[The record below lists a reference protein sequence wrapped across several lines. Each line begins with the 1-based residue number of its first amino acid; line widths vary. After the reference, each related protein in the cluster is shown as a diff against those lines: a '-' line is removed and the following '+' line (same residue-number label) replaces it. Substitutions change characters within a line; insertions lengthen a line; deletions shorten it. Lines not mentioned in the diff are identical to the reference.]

1 MKAGSFHLPEA
12 SKNCPEIV
20 ERWGGGAVEGLV
32 NMKEQETLSA
42 QRKLRAKQVLP
53 WEHPGHGIRYLDGK
67 GLNLTSTSMQD
78 QLQR

>member
-1 MKAGSFHLPEA
+1 M
-12 SKNCPEIV
+12 
-20 ERWGGGAVEGLV
+20 EGLV

>member
-1 MKAGSFHLPEA
+1 M
-12 SKNCPEIV
+12 
-20 ERWGGGAVEGLV
+20 EGEV

-67 GLNLTSTSMQD
+67 RLLEGLNLTSTSVQD
-78 QLQR
+78 QLQS